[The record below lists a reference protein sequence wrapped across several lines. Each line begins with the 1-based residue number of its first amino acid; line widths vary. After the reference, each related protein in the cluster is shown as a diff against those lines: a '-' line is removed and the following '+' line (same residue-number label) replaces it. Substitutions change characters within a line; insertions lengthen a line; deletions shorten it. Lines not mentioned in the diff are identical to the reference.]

1 MKQWNALK
9 RPEGLLPEARLEH
22 HHLRPSTCKEDVD
35 GGLLADVEV
44 PFPCVVAMT
53 GLPPPKKKKKTK
65 KKGDFNS
72 KETVSFVVLC
82 SFFD

>member
-53 GLPPPKKKKKTK
+53 GLPPPKKKKIK
-65 KKGDFNS
+65 KKESSIDRKQGGLYFYL
-72 KETVSFVVLC
+72 VY
-82 SFFD
+82 FD

>member
-53 GLPPPKKKKKTK
+53 GLPPPKKKKLKR
-65 KKGDFNS
+65 
-72 KETVSFVVLC
+72 KETSIQRKP
-82 SFFD
+82 